1 MVAHYG
7 LWWPI
12 LRSKQKAQ
20 LASDVWWNIIS
31 FSQFSCFRMSTVSCP
46 PVLHLNSHVVWSCH
60 PRADTRPDRPIHCVT
75 LHVSLKK
82 HIFQQILSTPKIM
95 VQVCRNINKHH
106 SSHQLVSCEYPTWIT
121 CQITARL
128 PLTKLPDSCLIDM
141 ASPTNP
147 KRYPPSSGAAKAHN
161 IPWHPSSPCWGLEG
175 APGNH

>member
-1 MVAHYG
+1 MFGGTLSPFRNSAV
-7 LWWPI
+7 
-12 LRSKQKAQ
+12 
-20 LASDVWWNIIS
+20 SDVHS
-31 FSQFSCFRMSTVSCP
+31 FLSSRSAFKFSCGMELS
-46 PVLHLNSHVVWSCH
+46 

-128 PLTKLPDSCLIDM
+128 PSLNYQIRVWLTWLPPRIQKD
-141 ASPTNP
+141 T
-147 KRYPPSSGAAKAHN
+147 PPLRGPPRRTTFHGILQVLLGAWRG
-161 IPWHPSSPCWGLEG
+161 PR
-175 APGNH
+175 